1 MSALFDEIEKCFS
14 TKVSFSP
21 EGNNW
26 VYKYSLPDVFPPVP
40 DKKQE
45 ILFVTEGEEVGTA
58 ESISAMT
65 VEFMLASEN
74 CLDFLDNLDSIVKRL
89 EGTVQILSYYLYRPW
104 PRTDSQP
111 EWLEASQETFPYMV
125 WGNYVED
132 CVKADLGELK
142 AHIMAERRNWWR
154 SQMSE
159 DKSGKVSEGVY
170 CSGRSRI
177 TFQPAGRDGL
187 LPYIRRKR
195 TRKSESKKR
204 SSQESIIVVDDNDYV
219 LELLSILLRNSF
231 SEEELEII
239 SCNKGPDL
247 FGLALKH
254 KPSLILLDI
263 MMPEKDGLEV
273 LRELKADERTRDI
286 KVVMLSVLTD
296 EETIKRAKELGAAR
310 YLTKPFVP
318 YDISEVVRELLP
330 FGCSNKD

>member
-1 MSALFDEIEKCFS
+1 MSALFDEIEKRFS

-21 EGNNW
+21 KGSNW
-26 VYKYSLPDVFPPVP
+26 VYKYSLPDLFPPVH

-45 ILFVTEGEEVGTA
+45 ILFVTEGEEAGTA

-74 CLDFLDNLDSIVKRL
+74 CLDFLDTLDSIIKRL
-89 EGTVQILSYYLYRPW
+89 EGTVQTLRYYLYRPW
-104 PRTDSQP
+104 LSTDSQP
-111 EWLEASQETFPYMV
+111 KWLEASQKAFPYMV
-125 WGNYVED
+125 WGNYVEH
-132 CVKADLGELK
+132 CIKADLGELK
-142 AHIMAERRNWWR
+142 AHIVAERRNWWR

-159 DKSGKVSEGVY
+159 GKSGEMSEGVY

-177 TFQPAGRDGL
+177 AFQPAGRDGL
-187 LPYIRRKR
+187 LPYIQRKR
-195 TRKSESKKR
+195 TQKSESKKE
-204 SSQESIIVVDDNDYV
+204 SSQGSIIVVDDNDYI

-239 SCNKGPDL
+239 SCNNGPDV

-254 KPSLILLDI
+254 KPGLILLDI
-263 MMPEKDGLEV
+263 MMPEKDGLQV
-273 LRELKADERTRDI
+273 LQELKADERTRDI

-296 EETIKRAKELGAAR
+296 DETIKRAEELGAAR

-330 FGCSNKD
+330 PGWSKKD

>member
-1 MSALFDEIEKCFS
+1 MSALFDEIEKRFS

-21 EGNNW
+21 KGNTW

-45 ILFVTEGEEVGTA
+45 ILFVADGEEAGTA

-74 CLDFLDNLDSIVKRL
+74 CLDFLDTLDSIIKRL
-89 EGTVQILSYYLYRPW
+89 EGTVQTLRYYLYRPW
-104 PRTDSQP
+104 FSTDSQP
-111 EWLEASQETFPYMV
+111 KWLEASRKAFPYMV

-132 CVKADLGELK
+132 CIKADLGELK
-142 AHIMAERRNWWR
+142 AHIAAEKRNWWR

-159 DKSGKVSEGVY
+159 GKSGEMSEGVY

-177 TFQPAGRDGL
+177 AFQPAGREGL
-187 LPYIRRKR
+187 LPYIQKKR
-195 TRKSESKKR
+195 AHKSESKKK
-204 SSQESIIVVDDNDYV
+204 SSRGSIIVVDDNDYV
-219 LELLSILLRNSF
+219 LDLLSILLRNSF

-239 SCNKGPDL
+239 SCNHGPDV
-247 FGLALKH
+247 FELALKH

-263 MMPEKDGLEV
+263 MMPEKDGLQI
-273 LRELKADERTRDI
+273 LQELKADERTRDI
-286 KVVMLSVLTD
+286 TVVMLSVLTD
-296 EETIKRAKELGAAR
+296 EETIKRAEELGAAR

-330 FGCSNKD
+330 PDWFKKD

>member
-1 MSALFDEIEKCFS
+1 MSALFDEIEKRFS

-26 VYKYSLPDVFPPVP
+26 VYKYSLPDIFPPVP

-45 ILFVTEGEEVGTA
+45 ILFVTDGEEAGTA

-74 CLDFLDNLDSIVKRL
+74 CLDFLDTLDSIIKHL
-89 EGTVQILSYYLYRPW
+89 EGTVQTLRYYLYRPW
-104 PRTDSQP
+104 PSMDSQP
-111 EWLEASQETFPYMV
+111 KWLEASQQVFPYMV

-132 CVKADLGELK
+132 CIKADLGELK
-142 AHIMAERRNWWR
+142 AHIVAERRNWWR

-159 DKSGKVSEGVY
+159 GKSGEMSEGVY

-177 TFQPAGRDGL
+177 AFQPVGRDGL
-187 LPYIRRKR
+187 LPYIQKRK
-195 TRKSESKKR
+195 THNSEAKKESCR
-204 SSQESIIVVDDNDYV
+204 GSIIIVDDNDYI

-239 SCNKGPDL
+239 SCNSSSDV
-247 FGLALKH
+247 FGLVLQH
-254 KPSLILLDI
+254 KPGLILLDI
-263 MMPEKDGLEV
+263 MMPEKDGLQV
-273 LRELKADERTRDI
+273 LQELKADERTRDT

-296 EETIKRAKELGAAR
+296 EETIKRAEELGAER
-310 YLTKPFVP
+310 YLTKPFLP
-318 YDISEVVRELLP
+318 YDISEIVRELLLP
-330 FGCSNKD
+330 DLSDQE